1 MILVDGLVVIHG
13 PRSIMLALC
22 RHLER
27 LRRRVHV
34 PPVVQTESP
43 GALEAAIGV
52 DPLGQSLMVS

>member
-1 MILVDGLVVIHG
+1 
-13 PRSIMLALC
+13 MLALC